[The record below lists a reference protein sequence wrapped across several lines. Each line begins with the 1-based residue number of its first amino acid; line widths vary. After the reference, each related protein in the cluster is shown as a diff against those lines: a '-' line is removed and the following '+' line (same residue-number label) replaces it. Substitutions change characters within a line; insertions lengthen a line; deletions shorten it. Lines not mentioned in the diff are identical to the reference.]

1 MLLRAEHASTSSSS
15 ENSRVPRVLVPYAG
29 PDASSASNDIFVY
42 LRPEA
47 NGVLAESA
55 IFKVIERCSAYKKEL
70 FLVYLA
76 NFPGDFIARHRLVE
90 HHYAVKLA
98 FAVRGAEAF
107 TPHMREAFER
117 HFGVDFDEDRPIG
130 AFEALRALRMKAE
143 ALFSAWVP
151 EDQILTV
158 NGQTV
163 KRIADRYVVNYDI
176 PALLHKN
183 TANTDIAVMLF
194 RTRTSYE
201 YFLDLVKQMREA
213 VVDEGIIRKSQHF
226 TRAFHY
232 SKSPFEQALDS
243 RSYLCAPGGK
253 FLGLSC
259 SSFANYCFAHGI
271 DEATLHGLLENPICR
286 FAAGEGD
293 GGGDRDGDTDGG
305 GGNRSVEEHLFS
317 YTQHDSY
324 EAAIEKAR
332 RITSQL
338 WIVQ

>member
-1 MLLRAEHASTSSSS
+1 
-15 ENSRVPRVLVPYAG
+15 VPRVLVPYVG
-29 PDASSASNDIFVY
+29 PDASSESNDIFVY

-55 IFKVIERCSAYKKEL
+55 IFKVIERCSAYKKDL

-76 NFPGDFIARHRLVE
+76 NFPGDFIARHRLIE
-90 HHYAVKLA
+90 RHYALKLA
-98 FAVRGAEAF
+98 FAVRGGNAF

-117 HFGVDFDEDRPIG
+117 HFGISFDKARPVG
-130 AFEALRALRMKAE
+130 AFEALRELRMKAD

-151 EDQILTV
+151 EEQVLTV

-163 KRIADRYVVNYDI
+163 KRIAGRFVVNYDI

-183 TANTDIAVMLF
+183 NADTDIAVMLF

-201 YFLDLVKQMREA
+201 YFFDLVKQMREA
-213 VVDEGIIRKSQHF
+213 VVGEGIMAKSQHF
-226 TRAFHY
+226 SRVFHY
-232 SKSPFEQALDS
+232 SRSPVEQALDS
-243 RSYLCAPGGK
+243 RSYLCSPGGT
-253 FLGLSC
+253 FLGLSG

-271 DEATLHGLLENPICR
+271 DEETLHGLLDNPICR
-286 FAAGEGD
+286 FAE
-293 GGGDRDGDTDGG
+293 
-305 GGNRSVEEHLFS
+305 GNRRVEEHLFS

-324 EAAIEKAR
+324 GAAMEKAR

-338 WIVQ
+338 WIVK